1 MSLTPIKSETL
12 RALQAEREMARR
24 QHQHNLRITDI
35 YYKILQNA
43 EIGRSCYYHQ
53 IPQIKL
59 HDYSIDDILNRL
71 KELFPDASV
80 VLKNLRMGN
89 DGKLYDPAD
98 ITVAFI
104 VNEEARP
111 YIVIDWSVSI
121 ETGGPMGI

>member
-12 RALQAEREMARR
+12 RALQAEREIARR
-24 QHQHNLRITDI
+24 QHQHNLLITDI

-43 EIGRSCYYHQ
+43 EIGRSCYYHP

-59 HDYSIDDILNRL
+59 HGYSDLYVIDTILQRL
-71 KELFPDASV
+71 NELFPDASV
-80 VLKNLRMGN
+80 VFKNLRMGN

-98 ITVAFI
+98 MTVAFI
-104 VNEEARP
+104 AAEEPRP

-121 ETGGPMGI
+121 